1 MPFLRAAGERIE
13 YLQDGPRP
21 SEAPTLVF
29 LHEGLGSV
37 TLWRDFPARLGR
49 ATGCGIFVYSRAGYG
64 ASDSVALPRPVS
76 YMHDDAAKLGEVLR
90 VAGIER
96 HVLIGHSDGGSIALI
111 QAGSTP
117 SPGLLGVATLAA
129 HVFCED
135 ISVASIAAVGKTWET
150 TDLRAKLARH
160 HGTNVDCAFLG
171 WNGAWLDPAF
181 RRWNIEAYL
190 PRIDVP
196 VLAIQGESDEYGTMA
211 QVDAILA
218 QAGGGAEALKLAN
231 CGHAPLRDQ
240 PEATLKALAAFVGR
254 VACMPTSFG

>member
-1 MPFLRAAGERIE
+1 MAFLRAAGERLE
-13 YLQDGPRP
+13 FLRHGPRP

-37 TLWRDFPARLGR
+37 STWRDFPARVAD
-49 ATGCGIFVYSRAGYG
+49 ATGCSAFVFSRAGYG
-64 ASDSVALPRPVS
+64 ASDPVKLPRPVG

-96 HVLIGHSDGGSIALI
+96 HVLIGHSDGASIALI

-117 SPGLLGVATLAA
+117 SLGLLGVATLAP

-135 ISVASIAAVGKTWET
+135 ISVASIRAVRKTWET
-150 TDLRAKLARH
+150 TDLRSKLARH
-160 HGTNVDCAFLG
+160 HGANVDCAFLG
-171 WNGAWLDPAF
+171 WNGAWLDPDF

-190 PRIDVP
+190 PKIAVP

-211 QVDAILA
+211 QVDTIAR
-218 QAGGGAEALKLAN
+218 QAGRGAEVLKLAA
-231 CGHAPLRDQ
+231 CGHAPHKDQ
-240 PEATLKALAAFVGR
+240 PETTLAALVAFVKR
-254 VACMPTSFG
+254 VV